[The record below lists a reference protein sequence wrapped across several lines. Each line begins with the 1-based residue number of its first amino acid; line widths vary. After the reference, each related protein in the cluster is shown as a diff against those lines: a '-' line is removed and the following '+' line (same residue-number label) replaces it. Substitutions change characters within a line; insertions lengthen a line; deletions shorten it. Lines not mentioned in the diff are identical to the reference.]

1 LEKFKDFIYDKN
13 DIVIALVIVLIA
25 GFIILGRVDAIMN
38 YPETLLEEA
47 QQGSNTVTDSS
58 IVTDGAITTNSG
70 IGTST
75 GTAVATGPATGTQTP
90 STPAITN
97 PTQPP
102 GPAHEIVYIYVTIP
116 PGATGDSIA
125 GILITAG
132 FITEKS
138 QFLNAVAA
146 AGADKRLKAGTF
158 KIPNDSTPAQVVNII
173 AN

>member
-1 LEKFKDFIYDKN
+1 MEKFKDFIYDKN

-38 YPETLLEEA
+38 YPETLIEQA
-47 QQGSNTVTDSS
+47 QQTSDTVTDSA
-58 IVTDGAITTNSG
+58 IATDGAITTNSG

-90 STPAITN
+90 STPAVTN
-97 PTQPP
+97 PNQPTK
-102 GPAHEIVYIYVTIP
+102 PAEIVYIYVTIP

-146 AGADKRLKAGTF
+146 AGADKKLKAGTF
-158 KIPNDSTPAQVVNII
+158 KIPNDSNPAQVVNII
-173 AN
+173 AK

>member
-1 LEKFKDFIYDKN
+1 MEKFKDFIYDKN
-13 DIVIALVIVLIA
+13 DIVIALVIVIIA

-38 YPETLLEEA
+38 YPETLMEQA
-47 QQGSNTVTDSS
+47 QQTTDTATDSAIAS
-58 IVTDGAITTNSG
+58 GGAITSG
-70 IGTST
+70 SSIGTAT
-75 GTAVATGPATGTQTP
+75 GTAVGTGTATNTITP
-90 STPAITN
+90 TVPAVTT
-97 PTQPP
+97 PTQPTKP
-102 GPAHEIVYIYVTIP
+102 SNEIVYIYVTIP

-146 AGADKRLKAGTF
+146 AGADKKLKAGTF
-158 KIPNDSTPAQVVNII
+158 KIPNDSNPTQVVNIL

>member
-13 DIVIALVIVLIA
+13 DIVIALVIVFIA

-38 YPETLLEEA
+38 YPETLMEQA
-47 QQGSNTVTDSS
+47 QQTTDTVTDSAIAS
-58 IVTDGAITTNSG
+58 GGAVTTDPS
-70 IGTST
+70 IGTAT
-75 GTAVATGPATGTQTP
+75 GTAIVTGSATGTQTP
-90 STPAITN
+90 PAPVVTTPTK
-97 PTQPP
+97 PTQP
-102 GPAHEIVYIYVTIP
+102 AEIVYIYVTIP

-158 KIPNDSTPAQVVNII
+158 KIPNDSNPTQVVNIL

>member
-1 LEKFKDFIYDKN
+1 MEKFKDFIYDKN

-38 YPETLLEEA
+38 YPETLMEEA
-47 QQGSNTVTDSS
+47 QQFTDAVTDSAIAS
-58 IVTDGAITTNSG
+58 TGAITTNSS
-70 IGTST
+70 IGAATGSAVGT
-75 GTAVATGPATGTQTP
+75 GTTT
-90 STPAITN
+90 
-97 PTQPP
+97 PTQPT
-102 GPAHEIVYIYVTIP
+102 HEVVYIYVTIP
-116 PGATGDSIA
+116 PGASGDSIA

-158 KIPNDSTPAQVVNII
+158 KIPNDSNPAQVVNII